1 MKKLLDIE
9 NLTIAYS
16 KIDNHGQNP
25 FLKFLIDKKRSYTLL
40 RNVNMSVY
48 EGEYLGL
55 VGESGCGKS
64 LTMKSVFGMIDI
76 DPGIVNGKIVLNDIE
91 NNNEIFI
98 LNSSKRKHYNKIL
111 SSSYYSENHIKI
123 QNNKV
128 IFSNDLIIN
137 DKTPFFLY
145 NKDGENKEKYLLK
158 DYKLGVYNLSE
169 EENEVYTHCFIL
181 CKKIIPFDNSNNI
194 KEILDSSQ
202 KNNIPG
208 KFISIILQDPL
219 SFMNPYWSMIR
230 QMNNLKNLHPS
241 EDVNDIDSILSN
253 VKLNDDSFKNALPR
267 ELSGGQG
274 QRAMIVLSSLTK
286 PKLLI
291 AVEPTTGLDVTLKK
305 IVVEKFKGLKK
316 QINDQ
321 FSMIF
326 ISHDLN
332 MVRRATSRMNVMYKG
347 QIIENGFS
355 EDFLNSEN
363 HHPYTKKLIN
373 ITQSNFTMEDEKNK
387 KIPDDKKFGGCSYYG
402 VCEHKSK
409 NNLCA
414 KLTPP
419 AINKDD
425 GSIMDLEDPM
435 VPWVKCW
442 SFLKGEK

>member
-1 MKKLLDIE
+1 MKTLLDIE

-16 KIDNHGQNP
+16 KIDNQGQNP
-25 FLKFLIDKKRSYTLL
+25 FVKFLIDKKKSFTLL
-40 RNVNMSVY
+40 RNVNLRVY

-64 LTMKSVFGMIDI
+64 LTMKSVFGMIDF
-76 DPGIVNGKIVLNDIE
+76 DPGIVSGKITLNDIE
-91 NNNEIFI
+91 NDKEITI
-98 LNSSKRKHYNKIL
+98 LNTDDRKYFNKHL
-111 SSSYYSENHIKI
+111 SNNFFSENHIVIKD
-123 QNNKV
+123 NKV
-128 IFSNDLIIN
+128 RFSNDLLIN
-137 DKTPFFLY
+137 KNSFFYLY
-145 NKDGENKEKYLLK
+145 NKEG
-158 DYKLGVYNLSE
+158 DYKKINMEDIYKNRVYNVPD
-169 EENEVYTHCFIL
+169 NESQYTHCFIL
-181 CKKIIPFDNSNNI
+181 CKKIIPIDNKNNI
-194 KEILDSSQ
+194 KEILSSSQ
-202 KNNIPG
+202 ENNIPG

-219 SFMNPYWSMIR
+219 SFMNPYWSMIK
-230 QMNNLKNLHPS
+230 QMNNLKDLHPS
-241 EDVNDIDSILSN
+241 ENVNDIDSILSN

-291 AVEPTTGLDVTLKK
+291 ADEPTTGLDVTLKK

-316 QINDQ
+316 QINDK

-347 QIIENGFS
+347 QIIENGLS
-355 EDFLNSEN
+355 EDFLSSEN
-363 HHPYTKKLIN
+363 HHPYTKKLID
-373 ITQSNFTMEDEKNK
+373 ITKSNFKTKKNDSK
-387 KIPDDKKFGGCSYYG
+387 KVPNDKKFGGCSYYG

-419 AINKDD
+419 AITIKD
-425 GSIMDLEDPM
+425 GSILINEDPLTS
-435 VPWVKCW
+435 WVKCW
-442 SFLKGEK
+442 SFLKESN